1 MADLVNIITWPEV
14 DVTPLDD
21 ALVYETAIGEG
32 GVIYGLGVTLKS
44 SNTLHVEA
52 GHAVVCGRKLTV
64 VEGDVA
70 IPLSTS
76 ENLQGRIY
84 LQLDLSNVTTPASIQ
99 TEVAGQLTP
108 PVQDA
113 DVNITNGTYEIDLYH
128 FTVSSSTIYGL
139 TKVFDP
145 IAPPGE
151 LRQLLDLS
159 HTQFLKTLGIN
170 WTLISGGTW
179 DGYYRQTLNL
189 TAIYN
194 GAGDVDARGATL
206 ATPPS
211 DEVKA
216 AVSQMYFLVDDV
228 AMTLTAYTKT
238 APTVACNISVEGMV

>member
-99 TEVAGQLTP
+99 TEVASQLTP
-108 PVQDA
+108 PIQDNN
-113 DVNITNGTYEIDLYH
+113 VNITNGTYEINLYT
-128 FTVSSSTIYGL
+128 FTVGTSQISNL
-139 TKVFDP
+139 TKVFS
-145 IAPPGE
+145 IVESSETFVEG
-151 LRQLLDLS
+151 LNNIV
-159 HTQFLKTLGIN
+159 LKTLAVAGWVLNNNVYTQTISFTRIYSLMPMVVPCGSAIG
-170 WTLISGGTW
+170 TLPTDEQEAAFGSIKCIADT
-179 DGYYRQTLNL
+179 
-189 TAIYN
+189 TANTMTFY
-194 GAGDVDARGATL
+194 
-206 ATPPS
+206 
-211 DEVKA
+211 A
-216 AVSQMYFLVDDV
+216 AS
-228 AMTLTAYTKT
+228 
-238 APTVACNISVEGMV
+238 APTVAINIVVQGVV